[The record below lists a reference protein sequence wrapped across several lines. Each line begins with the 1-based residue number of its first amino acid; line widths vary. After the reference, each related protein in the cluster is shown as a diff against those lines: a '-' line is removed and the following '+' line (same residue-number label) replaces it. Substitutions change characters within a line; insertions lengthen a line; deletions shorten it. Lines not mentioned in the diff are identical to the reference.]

1 MTLYPDRWRGVILLL
16 LLACL
21 GGCGVSPDA
30 YRGQGPDWDLARFFN
45 GKLVAHGL
53 VTDRSGEVTSRFRVE
68 MVGRWQDG
76 KGELFEQ
83 FHFDDGRQQT
93 RTWHLAKGADGHWR
107 GTASDVVGEA
117 IGKTEGFALNWR
129 YQLDLALSDGDVV
142 RVSFD
147 DWMYLLDED
156 RLINRAQISKFGIH
170 LGEVILYIERL
181 GATPPAPPG
190 NGSNKETH

>member
-1 MTLYPDRWRGVILLL
+1 MPLYRTWRILLLWPLL
-16 LLACL
+16 LLAA
-21 GGCGVSPDA
+21 CGASLDD
-30 YRGQGPDWDLARFFN
+30 YRGQGPNWDLARFFN
-45 GKLVAHGL
+45 GKLMAHGL

-68 MVGRWQDG
+68 MQGRWQGG

-83 FHFDDGRQQT
+83 FYFDDGRRQT
-93 RTWHLAKGADGHWR
+93 RTWFLNKGADGHWR

-117 IGKTEGFALNWR
+117 VGKTAGFALNWR
-129 YQLDLALSDGDVV
+129 YQLDLALPDGEVV

-156 RLINRAQISKFGIH
+156 RLINRAEISKFGIH

-181 GATPPAPPG
+181 
-190 NGSNKETH
+190 ER

>member
-1 MTLYPDRWRGVILLL
+1 MPLYRTWRLLL
-16 LLACL
+16 LWSLL
-21 GGCGVSPDA
+21 LLTGCGASLDD
-30 YRGQGPDWDLARFFN
+30 YRGQGPNWDLARFFN

-68 MVGRWQDG
+68 MQGRWREG

-83 FHFDDGRQQT
+83 FYFDDGRQQT
-93 RTWHLAKGADGHWR
+93 RTWFLSKGVDGHWR

-117 IGKTEGFALNWR
+117 VGKTAGFALNWR
-129 YQLDLALSDGDVV
+129 YQLDLALPDGDVV

-156 RLINRAQISKFGIH
+156 RLINRAKISKFGIH

-181 GATPPAPPG
+181 
-190 NGSNKETH
+190 ER

>member
-1 MTLYPDRWRGVILLL
+1 MSFYRVCRVWLLAPLL
-16 LLACL
+16 LLA
-21 GGCGVSPDA
+21 GCGVSLED
-30 YRGQGPDWDLARFFN
+30 YRSQGPDWDLARFFS

-83 FHFDDGRQQT
+83 FYFDDGRQQT
-93 RTWHLAKGADGHWR
+93 RTGYLSKGAAGDWR

-117 IGKTEGFALNWR
+117 VGKTAGFALNWR
-129 YQLDLALSDGDVV
+129 YRLDLALPDGEIV

-147 DWMYLLDED
+147 DWMYLLDQD
-156 RLINRAQISKFGIH
+156 RLINRAAISKFGIH
-170 LGEVILYIERL
+170 LGEVLLYIERQ
-181 GATPPAPPG
+181 P
-190 NGSNKETH
+190 

>member
-1 MTLYPDRWRGVILLL
+1 MSFYRCCRFLLL
-16 LLACL
+16 LPLL
-21 GGCGVSPDA
+21 LLTGCGASLDD
-30 YRGQGPDWDLARFFN
+30 YRGQGPNWDLARFFN

-83 FHFDDGRQQT
+83 FYFDDGRQQT
-93 RTWHLAKGADGHWR
+93 RTWFLSKGADGHWR
-107 GTASDVVGEA
+107 GTASDVVGGA
-117 IGKTEGFALNWR
+117 VGKTEGFALNWR
-129 YQLDLALSDGDVV
+129 YQLDLVLPDEQVV

-156 RLINRAQISKFGIH
+156 RLINRAEISKFGIH
-170 LGEVILYIERL
+170 LGEVILYIERTQ
-181 GATPPAPPG
+181 G
-190 NGSNKETH
+190 

>member
-1 MTLYPDRWRGVILLL
+1 MTFHRTWRLLL
-16 LLACL
+16 LWPLL
-21 GGCGVSPDA
+21 LLTGCGASLDD
-30 YRGQGPDWDLARFFN
+30 YRGQGPNWDLARFFN

-68 MVGRWQDG
+68 MQGRWREG

-83 FHFDDGRQQT
+83 FYFDDGRQQT
-93 RTWHLAKGADGHWR
+93 RTWFLSKGADGRWR

-117 IGKTEGFALNWR
+117 VGKTAGFALNWR
-129 YQLDLALSDGDVV
+129 YQLDLALPDGEVV

-147 DWMYLLDED
+147 DWMYLLDTD
-156 RLINRAQISKFGIH
+156 RLINRAEISKFGIS

-181 GATPPAPPG
+181 
-190 NGSNKETH
+190 ER

>member
-1 MTLYPDRWRGVILLL
+1 MPLYRTWRMLLLWPLL
-16 LLACL
+16 LLA
-21 GGCGVSPDA
+21 GCGTSLDD
-30 YRGQGPDWDLARFFN
+30 YRGQGPNWDLARFFN

-68 MVGRWQDG
+68 MQGRWREG

-83 FHFDDGRQQT
+83 FYFDDGRKQT
-93 RTWHLAKGADGHWR
+93 RTWFLSKGVDGHWR

-117 IGKTEGFALNWR
+117 VGKTAGFALNWR
-129 YQLDLALSDGDVV
+129 YQLDLALPDGEVV

-147 DWMYLLDED
+147 DWMYLLDQD
-156 RLINRAQISKFGIH
+156 RLINRAEISKFGIH

-181 GATPPAPPG
+181 
-190 NGSNKETH
+190 ER

>member
-1 MTLYPDRWRGVILLL
+1 MLEYSMSLYRYCRFLLL
-16 LLACL
+16 LSLVVL
-21 GGCGVSPDA
+21 TGCGSSLDD
-30 YRGQGPDWDLARFFN
+30 YRGQEPSWDLARFFN

-68 MVGRWQDG
+68 MQGHWQGG

-83 FHFDDGRQQT
+83 FYFDDGRRQT
-93 RTWHLAKGADGHWR
+93 RTWFLSKGDDGHWR

-129 YQLDLALSDGDVV
+129 YQLDLALPDGEVV

-156 RLINRAQISKFGIH
+156 RLINRAEISKFGIH
-170 LGEVILYIERL
+170 LGEVILYIERR
-181 GATPPAPPG
+181 PG
-190 NGSNKETH
+190 

>member
-1 MTLYPDRWRGVILLL
+1 MPLYRTWRMLLLWPLL
-16 LLACL
+16 LLA
-21 GGCGVSPDA
+21 GCGTSLDD
-30 YRGQGPDWDLARFFN
+30 YRGQGPNWDLARFFN

-68 MVGRWQDG
+68 MQGRWREG

-83 FHFDDGRQQT
+83 FYFDDGRQQT
-93 RTWHLAKGADGHWR
+93 RTWFLSKGVDGHWR

-117 IGKTEGFALNWR
+117 VGKTAGYALNWR
-129 YQLDLALSDGDVV
+129 YQLDLALPDGEVV

-147 DWMYLLDED
+147 DWMYLLDQD
-156 RLINRAQISKFGIH
+156 RLINRAEISKFGIH

-181 GATPPAPPG
+181 
-190 NGSNKETH
+190 ER

>member
-1 MTLYPDRWRGVILLL
+1 MPLYRTWRMLLLWPLL
-16 LLACL
+16 LLA
-21 GGCGVSPDA
+21 GCGTSLDD
-30 YRGQGPDWDLARFFN
+30 YRGEGPNWDLARFFN

-68 MVGRWQDG
+68 MQGRWREG

-83 FHFDDGRQQT
+83 FYFDDGRQQT
-93 RTWHLAKGADGHWR
+93 RTWFLSKGVDGHWR

-117 IGKTEGFALNWR
+117 VGKTAGFALNWR
-129 YQLDLALSDGDVV
+129 YQLDLALPDGEVV

-147 DWMYLLDED
+147 DWMYLLDQD
-156 RLINRAQISKFGIH
+156 RLINRAEISKFGIH

-181 GATPPAPPG
+181 
-190 NGSNKETH
+190 ER

>member
-1 MTLYPDRWRGVILLL
+1 MTFHRTWRLLL
-16 LLACL
+16 LWPLL
-21 GGCGVSPDA
+21 LLTGCGASLDD
-30 YRGQGPDWDLARFFN
+30 YRGQGPNWDLARFFN

-68 MVGRWQDG
+68 MQGRWREG

-83 FHFDDGRQQT
+83 FYFDDGRQQT
-93 RTWHLAKGADGHWR
+93 RTWFLSKGADGRWR

-117 IGKTEGFALNWR
+117 VGKTAGFALNWR
-129 YQLDLALSDGDVV
+129 YQLDLALPEGEVV

-147 DWMYLLDED
+147 DWMYLLDQD
-156 RLINRAQISKFGIH
+156 RLINRAEISKFGIH

-181 GATPPAPPG
+181 
-190 NGSNKETH
+190 ER

>member
-1 MTLYPDRWRGVILLL
+1 MPLYRTWRLLLLWPLL
-16 LLACL
+16 LLA
-21 GGCGVSPDA
+21 GCGTSLDD
-30 YRGQGPDWDLARFFN
+30 YRGQGPNWDLASFFN

-68 MVGRWQDG
+68 MQGRWREG

-83 FHFDDGRQQT
+83 FYFDDGRQQT
-93 RTWHLAKGADGHWR
+93 RTWFLSKGAVGHWR

-117 IGKTEGFALNWR
+117 VGKTAGFALNWR
-129 YQLDLALSDGDVV
+129 YQLDLALPDGEVV

-147 DWMYLLDED
+147 DWMYLLDQD
-156 RLINRAQISKFGIH
+156 RLINRAEISKFGIH

-181 GATPPAPPG
+181 
-190 NGSNKETH
+190 ER